1 LICGWQSNLPAG
13 IWPLAG
19 AGLSWPNGNLSFTF
33 LNERDVIMG
42 GKIDEAKGRIKEAA
56 GALTGDDKLREEGK
70 IDQAAGKVKQA
81 VQTAVDKVRSAAE
94 NAVDKAKHAT
104 K

>member
-1 LICGWQSNLPAG
+1 
-13 IWPLAG
+13 
-19 AGLSWPNGNLSFTF
+19 
-33 LNERDVIMG
+33 MG
-42 GKIDEAKGRIKEAA
+42 GKTDEVKGRVEEAA
-56 GALTGDDKLREEGK
+56 GVLTGNDKLREQGK

-94 NAVDKAKHAT
+94 TAIDKTKQAT